1 MGPSG
6 PIFIG
11 SYRTTRLMQFA
22 ALLRAGTLLQAYV
35 VLVPTAFLAAYGRSD
50 HDATRALQLLTL
62 LMAGVAL
69 WFGCW
74 REKDRVVGSRPT
86 ILLGAVLALAVAS
99 TAMSAV
105 PAMAWQELALTLG
118 LIAVTVGAADGM
130 VRHGQRGARVAVL
143 IGCGVYAFVMSALI
157 MASVVGG
164 QNVVWPALAVGY
176 DNYRF
181 FNHVQTA
188 ALPLLAL
195 QVIGAPRGG
204 RAQWVAWFAMVVFW
218 VFVICSGARGTAL
231 ALALGVVA
239 ALGMSG
245 IRAAWPLA
253 RALGT
258 SLLIGL
264 VVYAI
269 VFQWL
274 PRLGLVAMVEPAER
288 SVASMSSDSA
298 RLQLWQV
305 AVDQIRSS
313 PWLGVGPMHY
323 AHQPNPKA
331 AHPHNI
337 YLQIAA
343 EWGIPML
350 MALLALAGVGLAK
363 LRAAIKRAE
372 GGHERIEGVG
382 LLVACIAVLAD
393 GAVSGNFVMPV
404 AQMWIALLAAWAI
417 AWTRR
422 HADASLPTPSHT
434 PVVKVPRW
442 VLPSLVLASQV
453 WLVAATWDEIVDP
466 RAHLEHVHRDLVQN
480 AKTNPRFWSDGWF

>member
-1 MGPSG
+1 MP
-6 PIFIG
+6 
-11 SYRTTRLMQFA
+11 FA
-22 ALLRAGTLLQAYV
+22 ALLRAEAFLWTYV
-35 VLVPTAFLAAYGRSD
+35 AMVPLAFLAAYIRSD
-50 HDATRALQLLTL
+50 HDATRALQLLAL
-62 LMAGVAL
+62 LLAAAAS

-74 REKDRVVGSRPT
+74 REKDRLVGWRPA
-86 ILLGAVLALAVAS
+86 IVIGVILALTMAS

-105 PAMAWQELALTLG
+105 PAMAWKEVALTLG
-118 LIAVTVGAADGM
+118 LVALTLGAAQGM
-130 VRHGQRGARVAVL
+130 VRHGLRAARIAVL
-143 IGCGVYAFVMSALI
+143 IGCGVYAFVVSALTA
-157 MASVVGG
+157 ASVASGH
-164 QNVVWPALAVGY
+164 NVVWPALAVGY

-195 QVIGAPRGG
+195 QVVASPRGG
-204 RAQWVAWFAMVVFW
+204 WARWVAWFAMVVYW
-218 VFVICSGARGTAL
+218 VFVLCSGARGTAL
-231 ALALGVVA
+231 ALAVGVVV

-253 RALGT
+253 RVLAT
-258 SLLIGL
+258 SFLIGL
-264 VVYAI
+264 AVYAL
-269 VFQWL
+269 VFQWM
-274 PRLGLVAMVEPAER
+274 PRIGLATMVEPPER

-305 AVDQIRSS
+305 AADQIRSS

-350 MALLALAGVGLAK
+350 LGLMALAGVGLAK
-363 LRAAIKRAE
+363 LRAAIKRADAE
-372 GGHERIEGVG
+372 ARAEGVG
-382 LLVACIAVLAD
+382 LLVACIAIIAD

-404 AQMWIALLAAWAI
+404 AQMWIVLVAAWAI
-417 AWTRR
+417 AWTRQ
-422 HADASLPTPSHT
+422 HGGTPTPVQTSGARL
-434 PVVKVPRW
+434 PRW
-442 VLPSLVLASQV
+442 ALPSLVLASQV
-453 WLVAATWDEIVDP
+453 WLFASVWDEIVDP
-466 RAHLEHVHRDLVQN
+466 TAHLAHVHRDIVQN